1 MALVSPAHL
10 SRGVA
15 AAVGHHL
22 HRCFARSVT
31 KDQCFWPTQHRRSAR
46 RCPCQLRECTLLV
59 HLLTLL
65 RPSILSSRPLC
76 LQLGLAKHRF
86 AWELRAKR
94 GSARLAFP
102 RCCATPA
109 PFGPRL
115 RLGTALALRL
125 RRAALCV
132 CIACPE
138 IRGHGQLFPLSL
150 HNREVRRSAN
160 CWLHRCQCH
169 LTRYLET
176 FSLTYF
182 NLVHPCHSTRLISTH
197 GAGFRRS
204 LRSAG
209 SSNPRS
215 VGVNPERH
223 RPAQHAPHP
232 ATCHLPP
239 GLFGKAAL
247 GLLLTW
253 C

>member
-1 MALVSPAHL
+1 MIGERRELKGPESRASAHPKEWQPRQRDRPRRRPKGEPAERGGANMALVSPAHL

-102 RCCATPA
+102 PMSCDPGSVRAEAEAGNRPCPPPPPCCT
-109 PFGPRL
+109 
-115 RLGTALALRL
+115 
-125 RRAALCV
+125 V
-132 CIACPE
+132 C
-138 IRGHGQLFPLSL
+138 
-150 HNREVRRSAN
+150 
-160 CWLHRCQCH
+160 LHRM
-169 LTRYLET
+169 
-176 FSLTYF
+176 S
-182 NLVHPCHSTRLISTH
+182 
-197 GAGFRRS
+197 
-204 LRSAG
+204 
-209 SSNPRS
+209 
-215 VGVNPERH
+215 
-223 RPAQHAPHP
+223 
-232 ATCHLPP
+232 
-239 GLFGKAAL
+239 
-247 GLLLTW
+247 
-253 C
+253 